1 MNVLIVDD
9 EEVLQDVLVTLLRK
23 AGYKP
28 LTAGSGEEALEIFER
43 EPIDLVLLD
52 LMLPG
57 MNGMDVLREIR
68 KRDPDQ
74 VVVVVRS
81 AG

>member
-28 LTAGSGEEALEIFER
+28 LTATSGEALEI
-43 EPIDLVLLD
+43 
-52 LMLPG
+52 
-57 MNGMDVLREIR
+57 R
-68 KRDPDQ
+68 KRTD
-74 VVVVVRS
+74 
-81 AG
+81 